1 MPRQVEVRVV
11 HTVKCQVWR
20 RSISSPEDL
29 NKREIKLWF
38 PQIDPKAVLSR
49 SKSKNSKAL
58 KKMNKHNIKDYLEDI
73 PCVVEGTSKLQMIF
87 GVENPHHQGTKRG
100 PDQKHNSS
108 PPFLAVRCDANVEGS
123 KKEKRKPWKRVTVYP
138 SLQMTPSDPF
148 SQMSSLVPK

>member
-1 MPRQVEVRVV
+1 MCGGGDKQATLAPANKAKKGPKT
-11 HTVKCQVWR
+11 H
-20 RSISSPEDL
+20 L

-73 PCVVEGTSKLQMIF
+73 PCVVEGTSKLQLIF
-87 GVENPHHQGTKRG
+87 GEKNPHHQGSKRG

-108 PPFLAVRCDANVEGS
+108 PLF
-123 KKEKRKPWKRVTVYP
+123 
-138 SLQMTPSDPF
+138 F
-148 SQMSSLVPK
+148 

>member
-1 MPRQVEVRVV
+1 MVVPRQVEVRVV
-11 HTVKCQVWR
+11 HTVKCQVWRR

-73 PCVVEGTSKLQMIF
+73 PCVVEGTSKLQLIF
-87 GVENPHHQGTKRG
+87 GEKNPHHQGTKRG
-100 PDQKHNSS
+100 PDQNTI
-108 PPFLAVRCDANVEGS
+108 PAPFFS
-123 KKEKRKPWKRVTVYP
+123 
-138 SLQMTPSDPF
+138 
-148 SQMSSLVPK
+148 SQM

>member
-1 MPRQVEVRVV
+1 MVVPRQVEVKVV

-73 PCVVEGTSKLQMIF
+73 PCVVEGTSKLQLIF
-87 GVENPHHQGTKRG
+87 SEENPHHQGTKEV
-100 PDQKHNSS
+100 QTKTQFQ
-108 PPFLAVRCDANVEGS
+108 PPFFS
-123 KKEKRKPWKRVTVYP
+123 
-138 SLQMTPSDPF
+138 
-148 SQMSSLVPK
+148 SQM